1 MPAGALPAH
10 CQPGKAV
17 SNPLC
22 FQQPGENEVV
32 QPRENRI
39 PHGDCLVKEVQK
51 RTQTSIPSRP
61 QGCWLHSHPSSS
73 LGTGAAAGWS
83 LCSTTS
89 PHLSTEHIH
98 VCWREPGGRLGC
110 LATGNRQTL
119 LAPWS
124 GYCRV
129 KESLQHSDSIRTDL
143 CSLLRAPQLL
153 ALQHLLHPPSSVWSR
168 QQPNQARRRYRPVS
182 WETNSSVSESPR
194 SLHPSNP
201 CSLRQWVVLCFFWGK
216 GQMSMC

>member
-1 MPAGALPAH
+1 MGIIFPLGFLCQRAAEPGASHGMPAGALPAH

-32 QPRENRI
+32 QLRENRI

-98 VCWREPGGRLGC
+98 VCWREAGGPVGVLG
-110 LATGNRQTL
+110 
-119 LAPWS
+119 
-124 GYCRV
+124 
-129 KESLQHSDSIRTDL
+129 H
-143 CSLLRAPQLL
+143 
-153 ALQHLLHPPSSVWSR
+153 R
-168 QQPNQARRRYRPVS
+168 QQADPASTMV
-182 WETNSSVSESPR
+182 WLLLGEGV
-194 SLHPSNP
+194 HP
-201 CSLRQWVVLCFFWGK
+201 CSYSTVTAS
-216 GQMSMC
+216 GQISVPF